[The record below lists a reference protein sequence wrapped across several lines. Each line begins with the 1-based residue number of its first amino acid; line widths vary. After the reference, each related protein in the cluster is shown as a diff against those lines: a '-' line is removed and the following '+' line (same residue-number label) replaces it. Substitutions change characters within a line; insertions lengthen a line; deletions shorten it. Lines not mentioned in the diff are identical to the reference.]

1 MYHKELA
8 RSGHWLFSIRG
19 LNIHGAIIG
28 AAIIAWC
35 TGRYGPFGD
44 GLLNVAANC
53 GWQVFALA
61 IALTG
66 AFWRVITS
74 GYAALGTSGNAK
86 KEAVAA
92 ELNTTGLYSIVRNPL
107 YTGRII
113 NFTGIA
119 MLSGSWVFGGFVFL
133 ISVLV
138 YERISMYEEQFLI
151 DKFGDEHRKW
161 AEKIPALLPRLT
173 GWVKPKYKFWWRR
186 AVRREYKKFFQLAT
200 ATILVDFARR
210 GFTLPE
216 NLTCYYVYGAIVVW
230 RLGMA
235 AAHYFGKAFDDIS

>member
-8 RSGHWLFSIRG
+8 RSGHKLFSIRG
-19 LNIHGAIIG
+19 LNIHAAIIG
-28 AAIIAWC
+28 AAIIVWC

-44 GLLNVAANC
+44 GSLTIAANC
-53 GWQVFALA
+53 WWQIAALA
-61 IALTG
+61 VALTG

-92 ELNTTGLYSIVRNPL
+92 ELNTTGPYSVVRNPL

-151 DKFGDEHRKW
+151 EKFGDEHRKW
-161 AEKIPALLPRLT
+161 AERIPALLPRFT
-173 GWVKPKYKFWWRR
+173 GWIKPKYKFWWRR

-200 ATILVDFARR
+200 AIILVDFARR

-216 NLTCYYVYGAIVVW
+216 NLICYYVYGAIVVW

-235 AAHYFGKAFDDIS
+235 AAHHFGKAFDDIS